1 MEKKEKSRTS
11 LIAFAITCATILIYL
26 ALLNGRYLNVDIGY
40 YKVFDK
46 WKREYISIKN
56 HQNSE

>member
-1 MEKKEKSRTS
+1 MLRQMSQKSVRDRFNGKIES
-11 LIAFAITCATILIYL
+11 VTIE
-26 ALLNGRYLNVDIGY
+26 Y

-56 HQNSE
+56 HQDSE